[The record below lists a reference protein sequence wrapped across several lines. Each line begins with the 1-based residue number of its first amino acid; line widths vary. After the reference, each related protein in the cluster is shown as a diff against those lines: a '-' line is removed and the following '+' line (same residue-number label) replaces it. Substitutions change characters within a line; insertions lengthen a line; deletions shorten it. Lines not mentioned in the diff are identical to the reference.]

1 MKIGSVIDL
10 YAKRYHICSTDD
22 FTRDYLES
30 EGITM
35 KDKEVR
41 FMKII
46 NHNYWESL
54 GNLRGATL
62 GGNLRGATFGGQPP
76 EQFWVK
82 SKCTFLVTS
91 VIQTKLTY
99 LRIFF
104 EILAFACRSV
114 PRKSFGVKQK
124 TACYKIIRESPERC
138 STIFKK

>member
-46 NHNYWESL
+46 NHNF
-54 GNLRGATL
+54 GATF
-62 GGNLRGATFGGQPP
+62 RGATFRGATFRGAAFRGATFRGQPSR
-76 EQFWVK
+76 Q
-82 SKCTFLVTS
+82 L
-91 VIQTKLTY
+91 
-99 LRIFF
+99 
-104 EILAFACRSV
+104 
-114 PRKSFGVKQK
+114 
-124 TACYKIIRESPERC
+124 
-138 STIFKK
+138 